1 MNILL
6 QYAMKVF
13 DLSKS
18 TEHERNSAEKEA
30 KLLTGLKHE
39 FILHAVTSF
48 QQGEELCLVTEFCD
62 RGDLEQFLE
71 KRNGKSLD
79 EVQIVE
85 WFRQICSALKV
96 HFCPSILVSYRSC
109 RINLLH
115 KVATLGV
122 WYY

>member
-1 MNILL
+1 
-6 QYAMKVF
+6 MKVF

-18 TEHERNSAEKEA
+18 MEHERNSAEKEA
-30 KLLTGLKHE
+30 KLLTSMKHE

-48 QQGEELCLVTEFCD
+48 QQGKKLCLVTEFCD

-115 KVATLGV
+115 KVATLSV